1 MERSDNSLWFRINED
16 KGGEVV
22 YFKRR
27 HGQLWK
33 LGDGTFGVVYVV
45 HSDLRGNDFAVKL
58 LYDNEST
65 TPRPLS
71 RLASEAVSAIVSR
84 VLEEEQWAPE
94 QGAKLLEIVLCNYQR
109 QDTLA
114 LALAGADLPGWESI
128 LDKVRKRANS
138 AAVERFNRE
147 SRVSGIIRADQLSRS
162 ANAQVSGTVDIIG
175 STQRFQSY
183 PAYQQLKHE
192 FNEAGISVSDYA
204 LVMDKY
210 EFSMKDLLER
220 GPGEAF
226 WIAPTVLE
234 EVFARDGIPDAFA
247 AITPARAELERLVGE
262 QTSLNQE
269 QTQKLR
275 EGIEPASSAGYELL
289 KRMTFEDRIRT
300 ALPFLRDIVVGL
312 SRLHRVSYANGG
324 PLFHLDIK
332 PANIYIKHDDT
343 KGIVCALGDL
353 GFLPPEPQLD
363 RTMDTSVDDLPLG
376 TLHFR
381 SPEQKEHFDVANV
394 EVNVSSNEV
403 FLDIRDPKFNGSF
416 IEKGDSVLF
425 SRDRI
430 RIRHIIQDIVA
441 GTPTTPVRVQIAA
454 RSDEVRDGEQTQVIF
469 LKRQEYRTDLFG
481 VGAIAFDLI
490 SCGRSSE
497 RFYESIRRFEFD
509 GSGRG
514 SVESTIGKYR
524 RVKDGLADEPELIHI
539 FEPFRRGSDY
549 APEAFVEF
557 ILRCM
562 LYKAEKTFYAPYET
576 KFPTPEEINDTPF
589 FEDPRS
595 KAITNALVY
604 IDTELDFKNN
614 AFALDNPLITLK
626 PPKPPKTRVDRLETI
641 INQLQGPDCDWRLRL
656 AQGAY
661 YYEKLAALVQDKTKA
676 ADRPFLYQ
684 MLPAGIRWSPQNEQ
698 SPFQFAYS
706 AYISQHDYENDL
718 VAGDMDK
725 MLKTVTH
732 PFVPNQ
738 IAFARREVMVIK
750 IGEPARSGASKGERC
765 AIRFLD
771 AASYS
776 KANVGDWIVYR
787 SLDDERHLWKIVD
800 TPDSGGRDRVVVS
813 PAHDPGRRLF
823 GDGEG
828 GQVEA
833 LYYCRLVPAKYYL
846 DVLGLYLLNLLVAN
860 SPFTTNN
867 REKIDVDHLAARF
880 NPASKDRPWPWGGL
894 TGTIVNGSRRWFDS
908 ADNHGLRNI
917 FDFIAQ
923 TYLRLTWHSSSIS
936 YYGKVAANGRGEPEP
951 TEFLLDVVNDAKT
964 LRNKVED
971 FLSVPRN
978 TFESERPTPRKLQNV
993 GAEADHEASAL
1004 MATPLDITS
1013 AIIEARGSWA

>member
-1 MERSDNSLWFRINED
+1 MDGPDNSLWFKINED

-22 YFKRR
+22 YFKR
-27 HGQLWK
+27 HNGKLWK
-33 LGDGTFGVVYVV
+33 LGDGTFGIVYVV

-58 LYDNEST
+58 LYDNETT
-65 TPRPLS
+65 TPRSLS
-71 RLASEAVSAIVSR
+71 RLPSEAVSAIAQR
-84 VLEEEQWAPE
+84 VLEEAQWPPDRSSRM
-94 QGAKLLEIVLCNYQR
+94 LEIVLANYQSP
-109 QDTLA
+109 DSLA
-114 LALAGADLPGWESI
+114 LAVSKADVSGWESVLERI
-128 LDKVRKRANS
+128 RKRANS

-147 SRVSGIIRADQLSRS
+147 SKVSGIIRADQLSRS
-162 ANAQVSGTVDIIG
+162 THAQVSGTVDIIG

-183 PAYQQLKHE
+183 PAYQQLKNE
-192 FNEAGISVSDYA
+192 FSEMGVSVSDYA

-220 GPGEAF
+220 GPGEAY
-226 WIAPTVLE
+226 WIMPSVLE
-234 EVFARDGIPDAFA
+234 EVFTRDNIPDTLT
-247 AITPARAELERLVGE
+247 AITSARTDLDTMVDE
-262 QTSLNQE
+262 QTSLHPE
-269 QTQKLR
+269 QRQRLR
-275 EGIEPASSAGYELL
+275 EAIESPPAGYELL
-289 KRMTFEDRIRT
+289 KHMTFEDRIRT

-332 PANIYIKHDDT
+332 PANIYMKRDDT
-343 KGIVCALGDL
+343 KGVVCALGDL

-394 EVNVSSNEV
+394 EVNVRGNAV
-403 FLDIRDPKFNGSF
+403 FLDIRDPKFSGSF

-425 SRDRI
+425 SRDRT
-430 RIRHIIQDIVA
+430 RIRHIIQDIVPN
-441 GTPTTPVRVQIAA
+441 TPTTPIRVQIAA
-454 RSDEVRDGEQTQVIF
+454 RSDQIRDGEQTQVIF

-509 GSGRG
+509 GTGRG

-549 APEAFVEF
+549 APEAFVEL

-562 LYKAEKTFYAPYET
+562 LYKADKTFYAPYEA
-576 KFPTPEEINDTPF
+576 KLPTPDEINDAPF

-595 KAITNALVY
+595 KAITNALTY
-604 IDTELDFKNN
+604 IDNELDYKNN
-614 AFALDNPLITLK
+614 AFALDNPLVTLK
-626 PPKPPKTRVDRLETI
+626 PPKPPSTKVDRLETI
-641 INQLQGPDCDWRLRL
+641 INRLQEPDYDWKLRL

-661 YYEKLAALVQDKTKA
+661 YYEKLATLIQDRTKA

-684 MLPAGIRWSPQNEQ
+684 MLPAGIRWLPENEQ
-698 SPFQFAYS
+698 APFQFAYS
-706 AYISQHDYENDL
+706 AYISQRDYENDL

-725 MLKTVTH
+725 MLRTVTH

-738 IAFARREVMVIK
+738 VAFARREVMLTK
-750 IGEPARSGASKGERC
+750 IANRASATTPKGERC
-765 AIRFLD
+765 ALRFLD

-776 KANVGDWIVYR
+776 KTRVRDWIVHR
-787 SLDDERHLWKIVD
+787 TLDDERHLWQIGVTFD
-800 TPDSGGRDRVVVS
+800 TNGRDHIIVNPVGDPSRV
-813 PAHDPGRRLF
+813 LF
-823 GDGEG
+823 NAN
-828 GQVEA
+828 QPTQIEA
-833 LYYCRLVPAKYYL
+833 LYYSRIVPAKYYL

-860 SPFTTNN
+860 SSLTTNN
-867 REKIDVDHLAARF
+867 REKIDVDDLVERLDPDQKEQAGLWDGISSIVTQPRRF
-880 NPASKDRPWPWGGL
+880 FE
-894 TGTIVNGSRRWFDS
+894 GSDT
-908 ADNHGLRNI
+908 NQLRGI
-917 FDFIAQ
+917 FEFIAQ
-923 TYLRLTWHSSSIS
+923 VYLNLTCHSSNSS
-936 YYGKVAANGRGEPEP
+936 YYGKAAAGREEDLDPS
-951 TEFLLDVVNDAKT
+951 EFLLDVVNDAKT

-978 TFESERPTPRKLQNV
+978 TFENERPTIPKT
-993 GAEADHEASAL
+993 AE
-1004 MATPLDITS
+1004 
-1013 AIIEARGSWA
+1013 RR